1 MSFWRGVLN
10 LTMVVVVDQWFQPA
24 GYLAIWVFSKV
35 VALLVKVIT
44 KGGTAMANRVTQIAK
59 RLAAN
64 RDAIALSGVTR

>member
-24 GYLAIWVFSKV
+24 GYLGVWVVSKV
-35 VALLVKVIT
+35 VALLLNLMT
-44 KGGTAMANRVTQIAK
+44 KGGMAMANKVAQIVK
-59 RLAAN
+59 SLAAD